1 MASECCLAGFYEQN
15 RNTTHAKGRT
25 SYVKLDLYR
34 NGGCAKDEFQMV
46 LFKKNNKKNKM
57 FTLVA

>member
-46 LFKKNNKKNKM
+46 LFKKK
-57 FTLVA
+57 